1 MSAANNS
8 VNTIDVSIIQALNE
22 KLSNP
27 VDTNVSLA
35 GISNWRVGGNVKALV
50 QPSSEE
56 EIIALR
62 KFIVE
67 HQLPS
72 LVIGNTTNLLFTDEN
87 IDAIAIQI
95 GNKFSAI
102 RQEGNTII
110 VQAGAWVPKLAR
122 FALQAGLAG
131 IEHTCGI
138 PGTLGG
144 LVVMNGGSQRKGIG
158 DNIRY
163 VKTVDVDGKAK
174 TYSKEQCEFS
184 YRSSIF
190 QSLDEV
196 ITEVGLQLTP
206 SQNKK
211 LMHSEMLSILRS
223 RSQKFPRKMPNCGS
237 VFVSNPAMYEQYG
250 PPGKVIEECGLK
262 GLKKGGAWVS
272 QNHANFIVNSNNAT
286 AEDILYLINT
296 VRDTV
301 HKETGYLMKVEPKF
315 VDARGQIF
323 EIGE

>member
-1 MSAANNS
+1 M
-8 VNTIDVSIIQALNE
+8 NTIDVSIIQALSE

-27 VDTNVSLA
+27 VNTNVSLA
-35 GISNWRVGGNVKALV
+35 AISNWRVGGNARVLV

-56 EIIALR
+56 EIVALR
-62 KFIVE
+62 KFIAK
-67 HQLPS
+67 HQLPF
-72 LVIGNTTNLLFTDEN
+72 LIIGNTTNLLFTDED
-87 IDAIAIQI
+87 IDAVVIQI
-95 GNKFSAI
+95 GNAFSEVK
-102 RQEGNTII
+102 QSGNTL
-110 VQAGAWVPKLAR
+110 VAQAGVWVPKLAR
-122 FALQAGLAG
+122 FALQAGLTG

-158 DNIRY
+158 DNITY

-196 ITEVGLQLTP
+196 IIEVGLQLKP

-211 LMHSEMLSILRS
+211 LMHAEMLSILRS

-262 GLKKGGAWVS
+262 ALTRGGAQIS
-272 QNHANFIVNSNNAT
+272 PQHANFIVNNGGSS

-296 VRDTV
+296 ARETV
-301 HKETGYLMKVEPKF
+301 HKRTGYLMQVEAKL
-315 VDARGQIF
+315 VTNTGRVR
-323 EIGE
+323 EI

>member
-1 MSAANNS
+1 MSALDGS
-8 VNTIDVSIIQALNE
+8 VIEALNQ
-22 KLSNP
+22 KLSKP
-27 VDTNVSLA
+27 VFTNVSLA
-35 GISNWRVGGNVKALV
+35 AISNWRVGGNARVLV
-50 QPSSEE
+50 QPSSDE
-56 EIIALR
+56 EIVALR
-62 KFIVE
+62 KFIAK
-67 HQLPS
+67 HQLPF
-72 LVIGNTTNLLFTDEN
+72 LIIGNTTNLLFTDAD
-87 IDAIAIQI
+87 IDAVVIQI
-95 GNKFSAI
+95 GSAFSEVK
-102 RQEGNTII
+102 RSGNTL
-110 VQAGAWVPKLAR
+110 VAQAGVWVPKLAR
-122 FALQAGLAG
+122 FALQAGLTG

-158 DNIRY
+158 DNITY

-190 QSLDEV
+190 QSLGEV
-196 ITEVGLQLTP
+196 IIEVGLQLTP

-211 LMHSEMLSILRS
+211 LMHSEMLSILQS

-315 VDARGQIF
+315 VDACGIVK
-323 EIGE
+323 EI

>member
-1 MSAANNS
+1 MTSQITSDIRQTIANTFGGNAAF
-8 VNTIDVSIIQALNE
+8 DVSLKEISRWKIGGIAQVVLTPKSVHE
-22 KLSNP
+22 LQSILSKVN
-27 VDTNVSLA
+27 
-35 GISNWRVGGNVKALV
+35 GW
-50 QPSSEE
+50 
-56 EIIALR
+56 
-62 KFIVE
+62 
-67 HQLPS
+67 QLPYV
-72 LVIGNTTNLLFTDEN
+72 VIAGTSNLLFDSN
-87 IDAIAIQI
+87 GLDAIAIQI
-95 GNKFSAI
+95 GSALSQVSI
-102 RQEGNTII
+102 HNFEI
-110 VQAGAWVPKLAR
+110 VAEAGIWVPCLAR
-122 FALQAGLAG
+122 KAMQAGLTG
-131 IEHTCGI
+131 LEHTCGI

-144 LVVMNGGSQRKGIG
+144 LVYMNGGSQRKGIG
-158 DNIRY
+158 DNITY

-315 VDARGQIF
+315 VNAHGNVK
-323 EIGE
+323 EI

>member
-1 MSAANNS
+1 MSAIDSS
-8 VNTIDVSIIQALNE
+8 VTEALNQ
-22 KLSNP
+22 KLSKP
-27 VDTNVSLA
+27 VFTNVSLA
-35 GISNWRVGGNVKALV
+35 AISNWRVGGNARALV
-50 QPSSEE
+50 QPSSED
-56 EIIALR
+56 EIITLR
-62 KFIVE
+62 KFIAE
-67 HQLPS
+67 QQLPFFI
-72 LVIGNTTNLLFTDEN
+72 IGNTTNLLFTDED
-87 IDAIAIQI
+87 IDAVVIQI
-95 GNKFSAI
+95 GSAFSEVK
-102 RQEGNTII
+102 RSGNTL
-110 VQAGAWVPKLAR
+110 VAQAGVWVPKLAR
-122 FALQAGLAG
+122 FALQAGLTG

-158 DNIRY
+158 DNITY
-163 VKTVDVDGKAK
+163 VKTIDVDGKAK

-196 ITEVGLQLTP
+196 IIEVGLQLKP
-206 SQNKK
+206 SENKK
-211 LMHSEMLSILRS
+211 LMHAEMLSILRS

-272 QNHANFIVNSNNAT
+272 QNHANFIVNNGNAT
-286 AEDILYLINT
+286 AKDVLFLINT
-296 VRDTV
+296 IRETV

-315 VDARGQIF
+315 VDACGNVK
-323 EIGE
+323 EI

>member
-1 MSAANNS
+1 VRAANNS

-35 GISNWRVGGNVKALV
+35 DISNWRVGGNAKALV

-67 HQLPS
+67 YQLPFV
-72 LVIGNTTNLLFTDEN
+72 VIGNTTNLLFTDEDIN
-87 IDAIAIQI
+87 AVVIQI
-95 GNKFSAI
+95 GSAFSAM
-102 RQEGNTII
+102 QQDGNTIV
-110 VQAGAWVPKLAR
+110 VQAGVWVPKLAR
-122 FALQAGLAG
+122 FALQAGLTG

-158 DNIRY
+158 DNITY

-196 ITEVGLQLTP
+196 IIEVGLQLKP

-211 LMHSEMLSILRS
+211 LMHAEMLSILRS

-272 QNHANFIVNSNNAT
+272 QNHANFIVNNGNAT
-286 AEDILYLINT
+286 AKDVLFLINT
-296 VRDTV
+296 IRDTV

-315 VDARGQIF
+315 VDACGKVT
-323 EIGE
+323 EI

>member
-1 MSAANNS
+1 MS
-8 VNTIDVSIIQALNE
+8 VIDGSIIEALNK
-22 KLSNP
+22 KLSKP
-27 VDTNVSLA
+27 VSTNVSLA
-35 GISNWRVGGNVKALV
+35 AISNWRVGGKARALV

-56 EIIALR
+56 EIVALR
-62 KFIVE
+62 KFIAK
-67 HQLPS
+67 HQLPF
-72 LVIGNTTNLLFTDEN
+72 LIIGNTTNLLFTDKD
-87 IDAIAIQI
+87 IDAVVIQI
-95 GNKFSAI
+95 GSAFSEVK
-102 RQEGNTII
+102 RSGNTL
-110 VQAGAWVPKLAR
+110 VAQAGVWVPKLAR
-122 FALQAGLAG
+122 FALQAGLTG

-158 DNIRY
+158 DNITY

-262 GLKKGGAWVS
+262 GLKKGGALVS
-272 QNHANFIVNSNNAT
+272 KNHANFIVNTNNAT
-286 AEDILYLINT
+286 AEDVLYLINT

>member
-1 MSAANNS
+1 MN
-8 VNTIDVSIIQALNE
+8 VIDDSIIEALNQR
-22 KLSNP
+22 LSKP
-27 VDTNVSLA
+27 VSTNVSLA
-35 GISNWRVGGNVKALV
+35 EISNWRVGGNARALV
-50 QPSSEE
+50 QASSEE
-56 EIIALR
+56 EIVALR
-62 KFIVE
+62 KFIAK
-67 HQLPS
+67 HQLPF
-72 LVIGNTTNLLFTDEN
+72 LIIGNTTNLLFTDKD
-87 IDAIAIQI
+87 IDAVVIQI
-95 GNKFSAI
+95 GSAFSEVK
-102 RQEGNTII
+102 RSGNTL
-110 VQAGAWVPKLAR
+110 VAQAGVWVPKLAR
-122 FALQAGLAG
+122 FALQAGLTG

-158 DNIRY
+158 DNITY

-211 LMHSEMLSILRS
+211 LMHSEMLSILQS

-250 PPGKVIEECGLK
+250 PPGKVIEQCGLK
-262 GLKKGGAWVS
+262 GLVKGGAQVS
-272 QNHANFIVNSNNAT
+272 PNHANFIVNKGGAT
-286 AEDILYLINT
+286 AADILYLINT
-296 VRDTV
+296 VRGTV
-301 HKETGYLMKVEPKF
+301 YKKTGYLMKVEPKF
-315 VDARGQIF
+315 VDAHGNVK
-323 EIGE
+323 EI

>member
-1 MSAANNS
+1 MSAANNP
-8 VNTIDVSIIQALNE
+8 VNTIDVSIIQALSE
-22 KLSNP
+22 KLSNT
-27 VDTNVSLA
+27 VNTNVSLA
-35 GISNWRVGGNVKALV
+35 AISNWRVGGNARVLV

-56 EIIALR
+56 DIVALR
-62 KFIVE
+62 KFIAK
-67 HQLPS
+67 HQLPFFI
-72 LVIGNTTNLLFTDEN
+72 IGNTTNLLFTDED
-87 IDAIAIQI
+87 IDAVVIQI
-95 GNKFSAI
+95 GSAFSEVK
-102 RQEGNTII
+102 RSGNTL
-110 VQAGAWVPKLAR
+110 VAQAGVWVPKLAR
-122 FALQAGLAG
+122 FALQAGLTG

-158 DNIRY
+158 DNITY

-196 ITEVGLQLTP
+196 IIEVGLQLKP
-206 SQNKK
+206 SENKK
-211 LMHSEMLSILRS
+211 LMHAEMLSILRS

-272 QNHANFIVNSNNAT
+272 QNHANFIVNNGNAT
-286 AEDILYLINT
+286 AKDVLFLINT
-296 VRDTV
+296 IRDTV

-315 VDARGQIF
+315 VDACGNVK
-323 EIGE
+323 EI

>member
-1 MSAANNS
+1 MSAIDSS
-8 VNTIDVSIIQALNE
+8 VTEALNQ
-22 KLSNP
+22 KLSKP
-27 VDTNVSLA
+27 VFTNVSLA
-35 GISNWRVGGNVKALV
+35 AISNWRVGGNARVLV

-56 EIIALR
+56 DIVALR
-62 KFIVE
+62 KFIAK
-67 HQLPS
+67 HQLPF
-72 LVIGNTTNLLFTDEN
+72 LIIGNTTNLLFTDED
-87 IDAIAIQI
+87 IDAVVIQI
-95 GNKFSAI
+95 GSAFSEVK
-102 RQEGNTII
+102 RSGNTL
-110 VQAGAWVPKLAR
+110 VAQAGVWVPKLAR
-122 FALQAGLAG
+122 LALQAGLTG

-196 ITEVGLQLTP
+196 IIEVGLQLKP

-211 LMHSEMLSILRS
+211 LMHAEMLSILRS

-272 QNHANFIVNSNNAT
+272 QNHANFIVNNGKAT
-286 AEDILYLINT
+286 AEDVLFLINT
-296 VRDTV
+296 IRDTV

-315 VDARGQIF
+315 VDEYGNVK
-323 EIGE
+323 EI

>member
-1 MSAANNS
+1 MSAIDSS
-8 VNTIDVSIIQALNE
+8 VTEALNQ
-22 KLSNP
+22 KLSKP
-27 VDTNVSLA
+27 VFTNVSLA
-35 GISNWRVGGNVKALV
+35 AISNWRVGGNARVLV

-56 EIIALR
+56 DIVALR
-62 KFIVE
+62 KFIAK
-67 HQLPS
+67 HQLPFFI
-72 LVIGNTTNLLFTDEN
+72 IGNTTNLLFTDED
-87 IDAIAIQI
+87 IDAVVIQI
-95 GNKFSAI
+95 GSAFSEVK
-102 RQEGNTII
+102 RSGNTL
-110 VQAGAWVPKLAR
+110 VAQAGVWVPKLAR
-122 FALQAGLAG
+122 FALQAGLTG

-158 DNIRY
+158 DNITY

-196 ITEVGLQLTP
+196 IIEVGLQLKP
-206 SQNKK
+206 SENKK
-211 LMHSEMLSILRS
+211 LMHAEMLSILRS

-272 QNHANFIVNSNNAT
+272 QNHANFIVNNGNAT
-286 AEDILYLINT
+286 AKDVLFLINT
-296 VRDTV
+296 IRDTV

-315 VDARGQIF
+315 VDACGNVK
-323 EIGE
+323 EI

>member
-1 MSAANNS
+1 
-8 VNTIDVSIIQALNE
+8 VNTIDVSIIQALSE

-27 VDTNVSLA
+27 VNTNVSLA
-35 GISNWRVGGNVKALV
+35 TISNWRVGGNARVLV

-56 EIIALR
+56 EIVALR
-62 KFIVE
+62 KFIAK
-67 HQLPS
+67 HQLPF
-72 LVIGNTTNLLFTDEN
+72 LIIGNTTNLLFTDED
-87 IDAIAIQI
+87 IDAVVIQI
-95 GNKFSAI
+95 GSAFSEVK
-102 RQEGNTII
+102 RSGNTL
-110 VQAGAWVPKLAR
+110 VAQAGVWVPKLAR
-122 FALQAGLAG
+122 FALQAGLTG

-158 DNIRY
+158 DNITY

-211 LMHSEMLSILRS
+211 LMHSEMLSILQS

-286 AEDILYLINT
+286 AEDVLFLINT
-296 VRDTV
+296 IRDTV

-315 VDARGQIF
+315 VDAYGNVK
-323 EIGE
+323 EI

>member
-1 MSAANNS
+1 MS
-8 VNTIDVSIIQALNE
+8 VIDGSIIEALNK
-22 KLSNP
+22 KLSKP
-27 VDTNVSLA
+27 VSTNVSLA
-35 GISNWRVGGNVKALV
+35 AISNWRVGGKARALV

-56 EIIALR
+56 EIVALR
-62 KFIVE
+62 KFIAK
-67 HQLPS
+67 HQLPF
-72 LVIGNTTNLLFTDEN
+72 LIIGNTTNLLFTDKD
-87 IDAIAIQI
+87 IDAVVIQI
-95 GNKFSAI
+95 GSAFSEVK
-102 RQEGNTII
+102 RSGNTL
-110 VQAGAWVPKLAR
+110 VAQAGVWMPKLAR
-122 FALQAGLAG
+122 FALQAGLTG

-158 DNIRY
+158 DNITY

-262 GLKKGGAWVS
+262 GLKKGGALVS
-272 QNHANFIVNSNNAT
+272 KNHANFIVNTNNAT
-286 AEDILYLINT
+286 AEDVLYLINT

>member
-1 MSAANNS
+1 M
-8 VNTIDVSIIQALNE
+8 NTIDVSIIQALSE

-27 VDTNVSLA
+27 VNTKVSLA
-35 GISNWRVGGNVKALV
+35 AISNWRIGGNARVLV

-56 EIIALR
+56 DIVALR
-62 KFIVE
+62 KFIAK
-67 HQLPS
+67 HQLPF
-72 LVIGNTTNLLFTDEN
+72 LIIGNTTNLLFTDEY
-87 IDAIAIQI
+87 IDAVVIQI
-95 GNKFSAI
+95 GSAFSEVK
-102 RQEGNTII
+102 RSGNTL
-110 VQAGAWVPKLAR
+110 VAQAGVWVPKLAR
-122 FALQAGLAG
+122 FALQAGLTG

-158 DNIRY
+158 DNITY
-163 VKTVDVDGKAK
+163 VKTIDVDGKAK

-196 ITEVGLQLTP
+196 IIEVGLQLKP

-211 LMHSEMLSILRS
+211 LMHAEMLSILRS

-262 GLKKGGAWVS
+262 GLKEGGAWVS
-272 QNHANFIVNSNNAT
+272 QNHANFIVNNGNAT
-286 AEDILYLINT
+286 AKDVLFLINT
-296 VRDTV
+296 IRDTV

-315 VDARGQIF
+315 VDACGKVT
-323 EIGE
+323 EI